1 LAVCTAHCRTREVF
15 ASGSARVKALAGHV
29 GCRPSKRNFRRRLL
43 NPQENTQMKGIGLWL
58 LGVPVIVIIAL
69 YVFGIL

>member
-1 LAVCTAHCRTREVF
+1 LDRGAATT
-15 ASGSARVKALAGHV
+15 
-29 GCRPSKRNFRRRLL
+29 FRRA
-43 NPQENTQMKGIGLWL
+43 QMKGIGLWL